1 MNCRTAIDRALARRD
16 APLPAA
22 DETELQAHLS
32 RCESCTHEA
41 RQLDTA
47 LAWAADL
54 PVAEPSESF
63 DWLLR
68 LRLSKLER
76 ESVGAMT
83 PAPWR
88 LQARWPLQF
97 AGSAAAAAALVLA
110 LGWYVSAS
118 RSKGEQ
124 STSSRSEI
132 HIESPRPQFP
142 PLPLS
147 RPVSG
152 LTTVSSGNFAS
163 GPQPVAT
170 TPPLVPLVPADSG
183 RVHQENAT
191 APRR

>member
-1 MNCRTAIDRALARRD
+1 MNCRTAIDCALARRD

-22 DETELQAHLS
+22 DETELQEHLS
-32 RCESCTHEA
+32 RCESCALEA

-47 LAWAADL
+47 LAWATDL
-54 PVAEPSESF
+54 PVAEPSEGF
-63 DWLLR
+63 DWRLR

-76 ESVGAMT
+76 EPVDAT

-110 LGWYVSAS
+110 LGWHFGES
-118 RSKGEQ
+118 RSKLGH
-124 STSSRSEI
+124 STSSGSEI
-132 HIESPRPQFP
+132 QVESPRPQFP
-142 PLPLS
+142 PLPIS
-147 RPVSG
+147 RPASG
-152 LTTVSSGNFAS
+152 LTTVSSGNFAP

-183 RVHQENAT
+183 RVHLENAP